1 MRGPSLAAG
10 ESGAFMRDRKLATR
24 YSRALLGALATPA
37 EQNLADEFLAALSQ
51 SMTQNTELRGFLLD
65 PASSASAKK
74 SLLTSLCAAR
84 NIPDRVKTFLEMI
97 VDNARLANLPSIAEV
112 FHLERESGQGM
123 VSATLTAAAP
133 LTPELKA
140 RAAAALE
147 KLSGRKVNLTIE
159 IDPGLLGGAVTQV
172 GSMVY
177 DGSLKTQ
184 LARLRR
190 TMGEE

>member
-1 MRGPSLAAG
+1 
-10 ESGAFMRDRKLATR
+10 MRDRKLATR
-24 YSRALLGALATPA
+24 YARALLGALATPA
-37 EQNLADEFLAALSQ
+37 EQNLADEFLTALANSV
-51 SMTQNTELRGFLLD
+51 TQNAELRGFFLD
-65 PASSASAKK
+65 PANPTSAKK
-74 SLLTSLCAAR
+74 TLLTNLCAAR

-112 FHLERESGQGM
+112 YHLEREAGQGT

-140 RAAAALE
+140 RATVALE
-147 KLSGRKVNLTIE
+147 KLSGRRVNLTIE
-159 IDPGLLGGAVTQV
+159 VDPGLLGGAMAKV

>member
-1 MRGPSLAAG
+1 
-10 ESGAFMRDRKLATR
+10 MRDRKLATR
-24 YSRALLGALATPA
+24 YARALLGALATPA
-37 EQNLADEFLAALSQ
+37 EQDLADAFLSALSN
-51 SMTQNTELRGFLLD
+51 SMKTNAELRSFLLD
-65 PASSASAKK
+65 PARPTSSKR
-74 SLLTSLCAAR
+74 SLLESLCKSR
-84 NIPDRVKTFLEMI
+84 GVPDRVTTFLGMI
-97 VDNARLANLPSIAEV
+97 VDKARLANLPSIAER
-112 FHLERESGQGM
+112 FHLERESKQGI

-133 LTPELKA
+133 LTPELEL

-147 KLSGRKVNLTIE
+147 KLSGRKVNLTVQV
-159 IDPGLLGGAVTQV
+159 DPGMLGGAVAQV

>member
-1 MRGPSLAAG
+1 M
-10 ESGAFMRDRKLATR
+10 
-24 YSRALLGALATPA
+24 
-37 EQNLADEFLAALSQ
+37 
-51 SMTQNTELRGFLLD
+51 
-65 PASSASAKK
+65 
-74 SLLTSLCAAR
+74 
-84 NIPDRVKTFLEMI
+84 
-97 VDNARLANLPSIAEV
+97 
-112 FHLERESGQGM
+112 
-123 VSATLTAAAP
+123 SATLTAAAP
-133 LTPELKA
+133 LSPELKA